1 LHPNVARQINTLMTP
16 PSYRAAHALHL
27 PGEVNS
33 WQTRHGRSAGDRMI
47 PRYTRPEM
55 GRIWTDEN
63 RFAKWLQVEISAC
76 EAMAEEGLVPEESV
90 KVIREKADF
99 STKRILEI
107 EEETK
112 HDVIAFLANVAEY
125 VGPDSRFI
133 HMGLTSSDVLDT
145 SFALL
150 LKEAMELIIRDVD
163 EFLEVLRER
172 AFEHK
177 DTVMIGRSHGIHAEP
192 TTFGL
197 KMALW
202 HAEMRRNRERLE
214 TALEDISHGK
224 LSGAVGTFANV
235 SPTIE
240 ASVCEKLGLKPD
252 EISTQVVQ
260 RDRHAAYFS
269 AIAILGGTMEK
280 IAVEI
285 RHLQRTEVLEAQEPF
300 AKGQKGSSAMPH
312 KKNPIGAENI
322 SGLAR
327 LLRTNALA
335 AMENM
340 ALWHERD
347 ISHSSVERVIGPDCT
362 ILADYML
369 QRLKGIVK
377 GLVVYPENMKR
388 NMGILKG
395 LIHSQQL
402 LVKLS
407 ALGMKRLDAYEVIQ
421 RNAMKVW
428 DTGLDFKS
436 LLLED
441 EDVRKHLSKKD
452 LDEIF
457 DVGFHLK
464 HVDDIF
470 KRVFGRPGT

>member
-1 LHPNVARQINTLMTP
+1 
-16 PSYRAAHALHL
+16 
-27 PGEVNS
+27 
-33 WQTRHGRSAGDRMI
+33 
-47 PRYTRPEM
+47 M

-63 RFAKWLQVEISAC
+63 RFAKWLDVEIRAC
-76 EAMAEEGLVPEESV
+76 EAMAEEGLIPEESV
-90 KVIREKADF
+90 KIIKEKADF
-99 STKRILEI
+99 SVERILEI

-125 VGPDSRFI
+125 VGPDSRYI
-133 HMGLTSSDVLDT
+133 HMGLTSSDILDT

-163 EFLEVLRER
+163 EILEVLKRR
-172 AFEHK
+172 AHEHK
-177 DTVMIGRSHGIHAEP
+177 KTVTIGRSHGIHAEP

-202 HAEMRRNRERLE
+202 YAEMNRNRQRLE
-214 TALEDISHGK
+214 IALEDISHGK
-224 LSGAVGTFANV
+224 ISGAVGTFANI

-240 ASVCEKLGLKPD
+240 ARVCEKLGLKPD
-252 EISTQVVQ
+252 EISTQIVQ

-312 KKNPIGAENI
+312 KKNPIGSENI

-335 AMENM
+335 AMENIT
-340 ALWHERD
+340 LWHERD
-347 ISHSSVERVIGPDCT
+347 ISHSSVERVIAPDST

-369 QRLKGIVK
+369 KRLTRILD
-377 GLVVYPENMKR
+377 GLVVYPKNMER
-388 NMGILKG
+388 NLGLLQG
-395 LIHSQQL
+395 LIFSQQI

-407 ALGMKRLDAYEVIQ
+407 AIGMKRLDAYEIIQ

-428 DTGLDFKS
+428 DEGRDFKS
-436 LLLED
+436 LLKED
-441 EDVRKHLSKKD
+441 PAVRKHLSEED
-452 LDEIF
+452 IEEIF
-457 DVGFHLK
+457 DINFHLK

-470 KRVFGRPGT
+470 DRVFGK